1 MVARSRAWVAVVV
14 VLAGMAAGCGAGS
27 TTQVRS
33 ATGTPTR
40 ADCSPSRS
48 GPAYPLRVRGR
59 HLVDARGRP
68 FLINGDS
75 AWSLIAQLRDEDVD
89 HYLDD
94 RKRRGFNAVLVNL
107 LEARYSSKAPADIY
121 GNQPFLVR
129 NDFASPNEAYFRHAD
144 SVIEKAA
151 KHGLLVLLDPAYF
164 GYSDDGWYDVIDGN
178 GVQKLEQYGRYLGTR
193 YSHCPNIMW
202 VIGGD
207 RTPKDTATGDA
218 LARGIVATQ
227 PRALLTAHADSEAP
241 VDRIWGGYKWL
252 GVNTLFTYKDVWT
265 RAIALYKRSARPFFL
280 IESAYE
286 NDGFNPQTPT
296 RMRTQAYQAI
306 LGGSTGH
313 VFGNNPIWH
322 FDGPG
327 CCSSVPFPTTWQKA
341 LGLEGSQS
349 MSVLGKVTSRY
360 PWYAMTP
367 DTKATFV
374 TSGLGR
380 GLDRV
385 AASVA
390 NHGSLAL
397 AFIPSAR
404 TIRVS
409 LKRFRRPAA
418 LTWVD
423 PTNGARRPAGS
434 VAATSVTLRTPG
446 TNARS
451 GPDWLLVAQAGAKSR
466 AARSS
471 ARG

>member
-1 MVARSRAWVAVVV
+1 M
-14 VLAGMAAGCGAGS
+14 
-27 TTQVRS
+27 
-33 ATGTPTR
+33 
-40 ADCSPSRS
+40 
-48 GPAYPLRVRGR
+48 
-59 HLVDARGRP
+59 
-68 FLINGDS
+68 
-75 AWSLIAQLRDEDVD
+75 
-89 HYLDD
+89 
-94 RKRRGFNAVLVNL
+94 
-107 LEARYSSKAPADIY
+107 EARYSSKAPADIY

-129 NDFASPNEAYFRHAD
+129 NDFSSPNEAYFRHAD

-164 GYSDDGWYDVIDGN
+164 GYSDDGWYDVIEDN

-241 VDRIWGGYKWL
+241 VDRIWGGYEWL

-349 MSVLGKVTSRY
+349 MSVLGKVFSRY

-471 ARG
+471 AGG